1 MYHINNINGFEAEPG
16 KVHIIPGE
24 QINEEEKSLLEVV
37 SVISFDASSDAGLSE
52 QAYAATNSILEKS

>member
-1 MYHINNINGFEAEPG
+1 MVLGEPG